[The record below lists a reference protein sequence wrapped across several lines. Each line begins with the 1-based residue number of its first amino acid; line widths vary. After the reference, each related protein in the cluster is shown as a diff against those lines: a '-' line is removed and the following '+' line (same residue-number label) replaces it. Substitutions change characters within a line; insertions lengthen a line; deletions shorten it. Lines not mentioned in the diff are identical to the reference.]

1 MEEFLRGDAGGAEFA
16 DDNAGGGVREHGGV
30 RERSAGGRREC
41 EHAENGVAGASHV
54 EYLTARGAALDAGLA
69 HTRVGDFKA
78 GRRDVNAPRRSF
90 IEHVHPLVTARDD
103 YGAAAEVRE
112 QGEAGFFDCKRA
124 GDEKSCFLCVANDG
138 AGATIRVEARSFWL
152 HENGN
157 FQLMRGAEDAV
168 GEVVGDE
175 TFVVVGE
182 NERVEMF
189 ERGKKQAQKFFLSF
203 VAERFAALVIHA
215 NNLLVAG
222 NNARFYGGDALRIG
236 DNSFVHDVCGAQ
248 TFLQSAPGFII
259 SNNAEH
265 FHFGAERGNVCADVA
280 GAAEAFALLDEIND
294 GNRRFRRKARGRAP
308 EVAIEHQVSE
318 DADAPSAQ
326 AGDPSFQARNG
337 IGDVVGHAGSF
348 VFSVPPG
355 IILERWSLLRAALR
369 ECRRAPDRRGGTLRI
384 SGLNHRRAV
393 SPAPCKRGKLKCREV
408 PLELA
413 RASPSRMKSLAAEQS
428 GTVSKGVQRGQP
440 NDGKSCDVQVL
451 FALQEIDSA

>member
-1 MEEFLRGDAGGAEFA
+1 MLRGE
-16 DDNAGGGVREHGGV
+16 
-30 RERSAGGRREC
+30 
-41 EHAENGVAGASHV
+41 ASSNTFIPLSPRV
-54 EYLTARGAALDAGLA
+54 MTTALQPKCASRARPASS
-69 HTRVGDFKA
+69 TDFF
-78 GRRDVNAPRRSF
+78 V
-90 IEHVHPLVTARDD
+90 
-103 YGAAAEVRE
+103 
-112 QGEAGFFDCKRA
+112 CKRA

-308 EVAIEHQVSE
+308 EVAIEHQVSRTPMRLPRRRWIHRFKRGTE
-318 DADAPSAQ
+318 SEMLLDMRALSFFPFLPELFWSDGRFFGQHYGNAVAHRIDAAARSA
-326 AGDPSFQARNG
+326 FQA
-337 IGDVVGHAGSF
+337 
-348 VFSVPPG
+348 
-355 IILERWSLLRAALR
+355 
-369 ECRRAPDRRGGTLRI
+369 
-384 SGLNHRRAV
+384 
-393 SPAPCKRGKLKCREV
+393 
-408 PLELA
+408 
-413 RASPSRMKSLAAEQS
+413 
-428 GTVSKGVQRGQP
+428 
-440 NDGKSCDVQVL
+440 
-451 FALQEIDSA
+451 